1 MKNKILNFL
10 YKKSPNIGIE
20 KNGSNFSNIDIGKI
34 AKKLKT
40 FFGTLNLKKSSNIGH
55 KFQQV
60 RESLKSSADYLDYLK
75 DLKPQIGSAE
85 SNIIQTSIYPITKAI
100 DILEQIIK
108 QIIIGKG
115 QKVKNNYLTDFI
127 KEEPKT
133 IWAAFKETLGGGVVT
148 SILTNLGFFGWIT
161 NLAPAFVFAPALL
174 PLIGLL
180 GMSAGPVLAGL
191 APLIIN
197 KHAGDFSNMFVFPA
211 VSRGLNKH
219 IIKKIIDPEKTI
231 EKLKNNNKKNFFDK
245 ILLKLLSSISE
256 KPTEND
262 EIDDFYGDVYIIDT
276 LNEHFEKFKN
286 HLKTI
291 EEYLTKTP
299 PYNNQ
304 KILNDAELHAKI
316 INVESIGPSNQNDP
330 SSLNKKATINFKI
343 EKTESGTN
351 QLNNSDIQNADI
363 VKLPSSSN
371 SSAKNSSPP
380 FSPLSGGGFLN
391 TPFPGYAGGTTT
403 NNNYITPGIYDNPTR
418 GNLTPGQA
426 VIPLNRN
433 VGKNVLGGGLSDIR
447 HLRDYDQPMIDVMSQ
462 PLRAIGLAAIATIGN
477 FISALG
483 PLGGF
488 FIPYAT
494 GIIKDFAKILDVPFN
509 YVSTLILGPAYA
521 ANNDL
526 TSQQNV
532 FAEIWNDVM
541 KNFGINIFGSS
552 SNEKNKTNNNNNNN
566 NNNSENI
573 SLTGNTN
580 AEKAYNFFIQ
590 KGLSPEASA
599 GIVGN
604 LLNESGTIGKN
615 IPGLEKG
622 DLNTAE
628 HQTDGKSDN
637 WGIANWAYEDGR
649 REIYINGGT
658 FNGKVWKGVGENG
671 VEDLNNQLE
680 YIWWELDSGSN
691 VDIFKNKSHL
701 LDQIK
706 SAKTASEA
714 AKIFDQGFERSSAGH
729 EERQNLAEKFLK
741 LEQNKQ
747 NVSAE
752 SGINFGSGNILGS
765 SVFHGPNSGY
775 NVSDNVKMHG
785 TEILVPQ
792 KNGFSIFPIENNKYS
807 LSKDPINTL
816 QRWQSIM
823 SGGSSNKTS
832 FADGGTVTVSSSQ
845 ETFYKNIYSQL
856 KSLGATD
863 VQAQLGAV
871 QASYESGY
879 GTSVAAKKNHNLFG
893 QMSSET
899 QLKNYKSDNDSISFW
914 YNHWGKQIPA
924 NATFSTA
931 LNNVVSRKYN
941 EEPKYIGD
949 VLSVAK
955 SVGIDVGSVDSTGI
969 PVETNKT
976 SSDPFNIIDTA
987 IKDLEFNTVLLANS
1001 FIGKSITKE
1010 EYDKLKTQ
1018 IYSGTAPI
1026 GVNKKTQNS
1035 QNSILNHTGLPTR
1048 NNNGVSSFNSSNSYS
1063 FNSPNNKQ
1071 STLGYFAKYVNLNII
1086 GKNA

>member
-1 MKNKILNFL
+1 MKNENF
-10 YKKSPNIGIE
+10 PNIE
-20 KNGSNFSNIDIGKI
+20 KIV
-34 AKKLKT
+34 KKLKT
-40 FFGTLNLKKSSNIGH
+40 FFSFFETLKLTNSPKIGEKFKEVRKSLQSSAGYLDNLKPPVGPVESNVIKNLISPITDAIAILEDVIKKELGFGVH
-55 KFQQV
+55 KNT
-60 RESLKSSADYLDYLK
+60 KK
-75 DLKPQIGSAE
+75 LKPFKLFGFFNFSFKSIVEFIVGSSVTTYLAKSGVLNWIGQHILSNLVLPSALVHMLA
-85 SNIIQTSIYPITKAI
+85 PFGITGAALGLAGAAI
-100 DILEQIIK
+100 PVAVFLVSALAAK
-108 QIIIGKG
+108 FFPGF
-115 QKVKNNYLTDFI
+115 VTDFVLPSI
-127 KEEPKT
+127 
-133 IWAAFKETLGGGVVT
+133 FK
-148 SILTNLGFFGWIT
+148 GF
-161 NLAPAFVFAPALL
+161 
-174 PLIGLL
+174 
-180 GMSAGPVLAGL
+180 
-191 APLIIN
+191 
-197 KHAGDFSNMFVFPA
+197 
-211 VSRGLNKH
+211 NKH
-219 IIKKIIDPEKTI
+219 IIKKIIDPEKI
-231 EKLKNNNKKNFFDK
+231 IKKLENNNKKNFFDK
-245 ILLKLLSSISE
+245 ILLKFLNSSSK
-256 KPTEND
+256 KPTETDEIN
-262 EIDDFYGDVYIIDT
+262 EIDDFYIFDA

-299 PYNNQ
+299 RYNNQ
-304 KILNDAELHAKI
+304 KILNDAEIHAKI
-316 INVESIGPSNQNDP
+316 TSVENMGPSNQNDP
-330 SSLNKKATINFKI
+330 SGFNKKATINFKI
-343 EKTESGTN
+343 EKTELGTN

-363 VKLPSSSN
+363 IKLPSSSN
-371 SSAKNSSPP
+371 SSTKNSSPP

-391 TPFPGYAGGTTT
+391 TPFPAYAGGTIT

-494 GIIKDFAKILDVPFN
+494 GIIKDFAKILGVPFN

-552 SNEKNKTNNNNNNN
+552 SNEKNKTNKTNNNNN
-566 NNNSENI
+566 I
-573 SLTGNTN
+573 PLTGNTN

-604 LLNESGTIGKN
+604 LLDESGTLGKN

-622 DLNTAE
+622 DLNTGE
-628 HQTDGKSDN
+628 NQSDGKSKY
-637 WGIANWAYEDGR
+637 WGIANWAYKDGR
-649 REIYINGGT
+649 RETYINGGT
-658 FNGKVWKGVGENG
+658 VNGKVWKGVGENG
-671 VEDLNNQLE
+671 VNDLNNQLE

-691 VDIFKNKSHL
+691 VDNISSNGHL

-714 AKIFDQGFERSSAGH
+714 AKIFDEGFERSSAGR
-729 EERQNLAEKFLK
+729 EERQNFAEEFLK
-741 LEQNKQ
+741 LVQNKQ

-785 TEILVPQ
+785 TEILMPQ

-955 SVGIDVGSVDSTGI
+955 SVGVDVGSVDSTGI

-1001 FIGKSITKE
+1001 FSGKPITKE

-1026 GVNKKTQNS
+1026 GVNKKTQTS
-1035 QNSILNHTGLPTR
+1035 QNSISNLTGR
-1048 NNNGVSSFNSSNSYS
+1048 GNGGDKNIGYPVASVDYSNSYS
-1063 FNSPNNKQ
+1063 FNLLNNNR
-1071 STLGYFAKYVNLNII
+1071 GYIKEYVQILTTGANC
-1086 GKNA
+1086 